1 MIYISDEYSSL
12 ILLEEVQ
19 KFKEQGE
26 SIAIISE
33 RFREKL
39 LGKTTKL
46 SISAPATEQNKSD
59 LDK

>member
-1 MIYISDEYSSL
+1 MIYISDEDSSL
-12 ILLEEVQ
+12 VLLEEVQ
-19 KFKEQGE
+19 KFKDQGE

-39 LGKTTKL
+39 LGKTTKP
-46 SISAPATEQNKSD
+46 SISAPATEQDKSD